1 MIHVTF
7 MGHIK
12 ASMGRER
19 MDIDK
24 AGMSVEELFRF
35 LKSENPAVQE
45 QRHGF
50 TEYNTLVV
58 VNDHEALAAASRRDL
73 RLNDGDSVLLV
84 PFSHGG

>member
-24 AGMSVEELFRF
+24 AGMSVEELFIPNI
-35 LKSENPAVQE
+35 SP
-45 QRHGF
+45 G
-50 TEYNTLVV
+50 
-58 VNDHEALAAASRRDL
+58 LADYL
-73 RLNDGDSVLLV
+73 RATGED
-84 PFSHGG
+84 